1 MPKKM
6 FRHNPKAKYEPNCG
20 RFLQKLTA
28 KDFYQ
33 QQIVVSV
40 KGSDFFDADDYFT
53 ANFPNIFTN
62 YMLGGMR
69 VESPLFQHW
78 ESQPMKLWQ
87 TQLNFAVFCASSA
100 CGVSSAHLNYKKHS
114 LVRAAY
120 RFHVYYHIRRILKRL
135 QVVLPHE
142 ANFNISDNP
151 YTESEFYNLCHE
163 YNVPNDPMRYRFEKF
178 FGSYQTG
185 GWDDYINPNSMTRWI
200 IQTSNGFTDIGLV
213 KISESIRAYA
223 YLILTSQASAR
234 ANIIGTMGNALTT
247 QQIYLN
253 NFENIVNRRVDL
265 QEDIKRYQDTLN
277 YASSKVDYSVGEG
290 LYMLPSDMNL
300 RIKRGVAGY
309 NNKIMISHGFHLATN
324 EGVNKPTSEEK
335 HKPTGTGGASSE
347 GSESHVANPQ
357 KKSSHHY
364 SQSTLK
370 KLKRDKLKD
379 KNQKV
384 RSPTDKGVAQHSK
397 QSHAEPKGEPK
408 GEPNSITPEE
418 EKIALVITIFCAF
431 TAWHYLRK

>member
-1 MPKKM
+1 M
-6 FRHNPKAKYEPNCG
+6 FRHNPKANYEPNGG

-40 KGSDFFDADDYFT
+40 KGSDSFDTDDYFT

-62 YMLGGMR
+62 YVLGAMR
-69 VESPLFQHW
+69 VESPLFHHW

-114 LVRAAY
+114 LVRAVY

-142 ANFNISDNP
+142 ANFNVSDNP

-163 YNVPNDPMRYRFEKF
+163 YNVPSDPMRYRFEKF

-234 ANIIGTMGNALTT
+234 ANIVGTTGNALTT

-253 NFENIVNRRVDL
+253 NLENIVNRRVNL

-309 NNKIMISHGFHLATN
+309 NNEILISTGLVLGKN
-324 EGVNKPTSEEK
+324 GGVNKPTSEEK
-335 HKPTGTGGASSE
+335 HKSTGTGGASSE
-347 GSESHVANPQ
+347 AKPQ
-357 KKSSHHY
+357 KQKSSHHY

-370 KLKRDKLKD
+370 KIKEHR
-379 KNQKV
+379 KV
-384 RSPTDKGVAQHSK
+384 SSSTDKGVAQHSK
-397 QSHAEPKGEPK
+397 QSHAEPKGDL
-408 GEPNSITPEE
+408 NLITPEE
-418 EKIALVITIFCAF
+418 GKIALVITIVCAF

>member
-1 MPKKM
+1 M
-6 FRHNPKAKYEPNCG
+6 FRHNPKANYEPNGG

-40 KGSDFFDADDYFT
+40 KGSDSFDTDDYFN

-62 YMLGGMR
+62 YVLGSMR
-69 VESPLFQHW
+69 VESPLFHHW

-114 LVRAAY
+114 LVRAVY
-120 RFHVYYHIRRILKRL
+120 RFHVYYQTRRVLKRL
-135 QVVLPHE
+135 QAVLPHE
-142 ANFNISDNP
+142 DNFNLADNP
-151 YTESEFYNLCHE
+151 YTEKEFFNLCHE
-163 YNVPNDPMRYRFEKF
+163 FNVPNVPIRYRFEKF

-185 GWDDYINPNSMTRWI
+185 GWDDYINPDSMFRWT

-234 ANIIGTMGNALTT
+234 SNIVGTTGNALTT

-300 RIKRGVAGY
+300 RIKQGVAGY

-347 GSESHVANPQ
+347 AKPQ
-357 KKSSHHY
+357 KK
-364 SQSTLK
+364 
-370 KLKRDKLKD
+370 
-379 KNQKV
+379 NQVTITHKV
-384 RSPTDKGVAQHSK
+384 H
-397 QSHAEPKGEPK
+397 
-408 GEPNSITPEE
+408 
-418 EKIALVITIFCAF
+418 
-431 TAWHYLRK
+431 

>member
-6 FRHNPKAKYEPNCG
+6 FRHNPKAKYKPNG
-20 RFLQKLTA
+20 GKFLQKLTA

-40 KGSDFFDADDYFT
+40 KGSDSFDVDDHFN

-62 YMLGGMR
+62 YLLGPMR
-69 VESPLFQHW
+69 VESPLYHHW

-114 LVRAAY
+114 LVRAVY
-120 RFHVYYHIRRILKRL
+120 RFHVYYHIRRVLKKL
-135 QVVLPHE
+135 QAVLPHE
-142 ANFNISDNP
+142 NNFNPVDNP
-151 YTESEFYNLCHE
+151 YTESEFFNLCHE
-163 YNVPNDPMRYRFEKF
+163 YNVLNIPMAYRFEKF
-178 FGSYQTG
+178 FGTYQTG
-185 GWDDYINPNSMTRWI
+185 GLSNYFNPNSMFRWT

-234 ANIIGTMGNALTT
+234 SNIVGTNASALTA

-253 NFENIVNRRVDL
+253 NLENIVNRRVDL
-265 QEDIKRYQDTLN
+265 QEDLKRYQDTLN

-300 RIKRGVAGY
+300 RIKRGVVGY
-309 NNKIMISHGFHLATN
+309 NNEILISTGLVLGKN
-324 EGVNKPTSEEK
+324 GGVNKPEK
-335 HKPTGTGGASSE
+335 EHPKVENRKVQPRIDPKVQPHIKPKVQP
-347 GSESHVANPQ
+347 HIKPKVQPQ
-357 KKSSHHY
+357 
-364 SQSTLK
+364 T
-370 KLKRDKLKD
+370 
-379 KNQKV
+379 
-384 RSPTDKGVAQHSK
+384 
-397 QSHAEPKGEPK
+397 EPKSQPITNYKLQPHTPK
-408 GEPNSITPEE
+408 SHSEPNKITPEE
-418 EKIALVITIFCAF
+418 E
-431 TAWHYLRK
+431 

>member
-1 MPKKM
+1 M
-6 FRHNPKAKYEPNCG
+6 FRHNPKAKYEPNGG

-33 QQIVVSV
+33 QQIVVSA
-40 KGSDFFDADDYFT
+40 KGSDSFDVDDYFT

-69 VESPLFQHW
+69 VESPLYQHW

-114 LVRAAY
+114 LVRAVY
-120 RFHVYYHIRRILKRL
+120 RFHVYYHIRLVLKRL
-135 QVVLPHE
+135 QAVLPHE
-142 ANFNISDNP
+142 DNFNPADNP
-151 YTESEFYNLCHE
+151 YTEKEFFNLCHE

-185 GWDDYINPNSMTRWI
+185 GWDDYINPDSMARWI
-200 IQTSNGFTDIGLV
+200 IPSSHGFTDIGLV
-213 KISESIRAYA
+213 RISESIRAYA

-234 ANIIGTMGNALTT
+234 ANIVGTNASALTA

-253 NFENIVNRRVDL
+253 NLENIVNRRVDF

-300 RIKRGVAGY
+300 RIKRGVVGY
-309 NNKIMISHGFHLATN
+309 NNEILISTGLVLGKN
-324 EGVNKPTSEEK
+324 GGVNVEKKKKIQIAHTIQSPKIVPPVNPKIAPRVKPKIQIRKSQLHPK
-335 HKPTGTGGASSE
+335 PKIQLHKTPTF
-347 GSESHVANPQ
+347 
-357 KKSSHHY
+357 
-364 SQSTLK
+364 QSNT
-370 KLKRDKLKD
+370 
-379 KNQKV
+379 NQNK
-384 RSPTDKGVAQHSK
+384 
-397 QSHAEPKGEPK
+397 
-408 GEPNSITPEE
+408 ITHEE
-418 EKIALVITIFCAF
+418 EKIALILSLVAGF
-431 TAWHYLRK
+431 TLWRMF

>member
-1 MPKKM
+1 M
-6 FRHNPKAKYEPNCG
+6 FRHNPKAKYEPNGG

-40 KGSDFFDADDYFT
+40 KGSDSFDADDYFNV
-53 ANFPNIFTN
+53 NFPNIFTN
-62 YMLGGMR
+62 YMLGAMR
-69 VESPLFQHW
+69 VESPLYQHW

-114 LVRAAY
+114 LVWAVY
-120 RFHVYYHIRRILKRL
+120 RFHVYYHIRRVLKRL
-135 QVVLPHE
+135 QAVLPHE
-142 ANFNISDNP
+142 DNFNPADNP
-151 YTESEFYNLCHE
+151 YTEKEFFNLCHE
-163 YNVPNDPMRYRFEKF
+163 YNVPNGPMRYRFKKF
-178 FGSYQTG
+178 YGSYQTG
-185 GWDDYINPNSMTRWI
+185 GWDDYLNPDSMFRWT

-234 ANIIGTMGNALTT
+234 SNIVGTNASSLTA

-253 NFENIVNRRVDL
+253 NLENIVNRRVDL

-300 RIKRGVAGY
+300 RIKRGVVGY
-309 NNKIMISHGFHLATN
+309 NNEILISTGLVLGKN
-324 EGVNKPTSEEK
+324 GGVNVEKKKIQIAHTIQSPKIVPPVNPKIAPRVKPKIQIRKSQLHPK
-335 HKPTGTGGASSE
+335 PKIQLHKTPTF
-347 GSESHVANPQ
+347 
-357 KKSSHHY
+357 
-364 SQSTLK
+364 QSNT
-370 KLKRDKLKD
+370 
-379 KNQKV
+379 NQNK
-384 RSPTDKGVAQHSK
+384 
-397 QSHAEPKGEPK
+397 
-408 GEPNSITPEE
+408 ITHEE
-418 EKIALVITIFCAF
+418 EKIALILSLVAGF
-431 TAWHYLRK
+431 TLWRMF

>member
-6 FRHNPKAKYEPNCG
+6 FRHNPKAKYEPNGG
-20 RFLQKLTA
+20 RFLQKITA
-28 KDFYQ
+28 KDLYQ

-40 KGSDFFDADDYFT
+40 KGSDSFDVDDYFT
-53 ANFPNIFTN
+53 ANFPNTFTN

-78 ESQPMKLWQ
+78 DHQPMKLWQ

-114 LVRAAY
+114 LVRSVY

-213 KISESIRAYA
+213 KISESIRAYT

-234 ANIIGTMGNALTT
+234 ANIVGTTGNALTT

-253 NFENIVNRRVDL
+253 NLENIVNRRVDL
-265 QEDIKRYQDTLN
+265 QEDIKRYQETLN

-309 NNKIMISHGFHLATN
+309 NNEILISTGLVLGKN
-324 EGVNKPTSEEK
+324 GGVNHAKPAKPTS
-335 HKPTGTGGASSE
+335 S
-347 GSESHVANPQ
+347 VA
-357 KKSSHHY
+357 
-364 SQSTLK
+364 
-370 KLKRDKLKD
+370 
-379 KNQKV
+379 
-384 RSPTDKGVAQHSK
+384 
-397 QSHAEPKGEPK
+397 PK
-408 GEPNSITPEE
+408 
-418 EKIALVITIFCAF
+418 A
-431 TAWHYLRK
+431 

>member
-1 MPKKM
+1 M
-6 FRHNPKAKYEPNCG
+6 FRHNPKAKYEPNGG

-40 KGSDFFDADDYFT
+40 KGSDSFDADDYFT

-78 ESQPMKLWQ
+78 NHQPMKLWQ

-114 LVRAAY
+114 LVRAVY
-120 RFHVYYHIRRILKRL
+120 RFHVYYHIRRVLKRL
-135 QVVLPHE
+135 QAVLPHE
-142 ANFNISDNP
+142 DNFNPADNP
-151 YTESEFYNLCHE
+151 YTEKEFFNLCHE
-163 YNVPNDPMRYRFEKF
+163 YNVPNDPIRYRFEKF

-213 KISESIRAYA
+213 KISESIRAYT

-234 ANIIGTMGNALTT
+234 ANIVGKTSNALTT
-247 QQIYLN
+247 QQIYIN
-253 NFENIVNRRVDL
+253 NFEKIVNRRVDL
-265 QEDIKRYQDTLN
+265 QEDLKRYQDTLN

-300 RIKRGVAGY
+300 RIKRGVVGY
-309 NNKIMISHGFHLATN
+309 NNEILISTGLVLGKN
-324 EGVNKPTSEEK
+324 GGVNVEKKKIQIAHTIQSPKIVPPVNPKIAPRVKPKIQIRKSQLHPK
-335 HKPTGTGGASSE
+335 PKIQLHKTPTF
-347 GSESHVANPQ
+347 
-357 KKSSHHY
+357 
-364 SQSTLK
+364 QSNT
-370 KLKRDKLKD
+370 
-379 KNQKV
+379 NQNK
-384 RSPTDKGVAQHSK
+384 
-397 QSHAEPKGEPK
+397 
-408 GEPNSITPEE
+408 ITHEE
-418 EKIALVITIFCAF
+418 EKIALILSLVAGF
-431 TAWHYLRK
+431 TLWRMF